1 MDFPAQE
8 NVNILVLA
16 VCIKVISD
24 FLRPDNKVA
33 SGANYDILDN
43 EYHYLIDKHKLCYHA
58 VTLWMDFM
66 NKNLLKSSWVEFNT
80 VFDISNIL

>member
-1 MDFPAQE
+1 M
-8 NVNILVLA
+8 
-16 VCIKVISD
+16 ISD

-43 EYHYLIDKHKLCYHA
+43 EYYYLIYKDKLCYHA
-58 VTLWMDFM
+58 VTLWMDFIY
-66 NKNLLKSSWVEFNT
+66 KNLLKSSQVEFST